1 MATRTMPRVFIPP
14 PMRSLTEGEEVVDVG
29 GTNLGQVIAH
39 LERRF
44 PGMKERLCQDDD
56 IRPGLS
62 VAVAGSV
69 ATLGMLQRTNPEVE
83 IHFLPAIG
91 GG

>member
-1 MATRTMPRVFIPP
+1 MPRVFIPRT
-14 PMRSLTEGEEVVDVG
+14 MCSLTEGEEVVEVAG
-29 GTNLGQVIAH
+29 ANLGQVIDN

-44 PGMKERLCQDDD
+44 PGIRLRLCQEDG

-62 VAVAGSV
+62 VAVAGSI
-69 ATLGMLQRTNPEVE
+69 ATLGLLQRTDPDAE

>member
-1 MATRTMPRVFIPP
+1 
-14 PMRSLTEGEEVVDVG
+14 MRSLTEGEEIVDVDG
-29 GTNLGQVIAH
+29 ATVRQVINQ
-39 LERRF
+39 LDCRF
-44 PGMKERLCQDDD
+44 PGIKDRICQDDA

-62 VAVAGSV
+62 VAVAGSI
-69 ATLGMLQRTNPEVE
+69 ATLGMLHRTAQHDE

>member
-1 MATRTMPRVFIPP
+1 MMEF
-14 PMRSLTEGEEVVDVG
+14 TEGVEIVEVAG
-29 GTNLGQVIAH
+29 ANLGQVIDN

-44 PGMKERLCQDDD
+44 PGIKARLCQDGN
-56 IRPGLS
+56 IRPGLMVS
-62 VAVAGSV
+62 VADSI
-69 ATLGMLQRTNPEVE
+69 ATLGLLQRTGPEAE